1 MYILEV
7 YLNLPGIG
15 WTGVDSYKLG
25 TERHTAL
32 TSPRIYRAVESVC
45 SRYTFPKYFAIKYT
59 PSEA

>member
-1 MYILEV
+1 MYYLEV

-15 WTGVDSYKLG
+15 WTGVDTYKLG

-32 TSPRIYRAVESVC
+32 TSPRIDRAVESVNN
-45 SRYTFPKYFAIKYT
+45 RYTFPKYFAIKHK